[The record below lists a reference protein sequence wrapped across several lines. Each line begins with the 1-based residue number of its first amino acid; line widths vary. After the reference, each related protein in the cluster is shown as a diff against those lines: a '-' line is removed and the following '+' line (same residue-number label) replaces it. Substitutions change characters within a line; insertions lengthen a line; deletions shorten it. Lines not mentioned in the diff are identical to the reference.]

1 MNHQNNSIISTC
13 SGALFGIIKTI
24 TSFQMVDL
32 ATQCFKVFVFGI
44 LGGIGGYI
52 GNLIIKWIISK
63 IKK

>member
-1 MNHQNNSIISTC
+1 
-13 SGALFGIIKTI
+13 
-24 TSFQMVDL
+24 MVDL